1 MKWKCRTAGKLQ
13 WDQSSLCLL
22 ICTVHNVIQNK
33 QYTGT
38 HNSWIQFPV
47 QPACWLL
54 PLSYMHMVI
63 THVCMHEHTRMLS
76 PQHTQHTWYLSPF
89 PCTPHTHT
97 HTHTHTLIHT
107 LQPNRHA
114 GCSPCILYHLVH
126 QNLSFPGVG
135 EKVDGSIQH
144 VLHYRSHRR
153 AGSRD
158 MKILLLSRPDHQ
170 IGYCQAGSE
179 ATNRGAGQSN
189 LS

>member
-1 MKWKCRTAGKLQ
+1 MDTVSSSTGMLAASPLLHAYGDHTCLHARTHTDAKSPAYPAHLV
-13 WDQSSLCLL
+13 SL
-22 ICTVHNVIQNK
+22 
-33 QYTGT
+33 
-38 HNSWIQFPV
+38 
-47 QPACWLL
+47 
-54 PLSYMHMVI
+54 
-63 THVCMHEHTRMLS
+63 
-76 PQHTQHTWYLSPF
+76 PF
-89 PCTPHTHT
+89 PMHATHTHT
-97 HTHTHTLIHT
+97 HTHTHTLIHN